1 MKPHISLI
9 VARSRNGIIG
19 KEGKLPWRLPE
30 DLKFFKQT
38 TMGRPV
44 IMGRHTW
51 ESIGRPL
58 PGRQNIVLT
67 RDSSY
72 KAEGATVVSSLDEA
86 LKLFG
91 PDDIVFIIGGADLY
105 RRSLPLV
112 DTAWV
117 TEIEADVEGDASFDT
132 LNKDEWML
140 VWSEEHPKSEERPF
154 GYKFQRFER
163 VKHSVY

>member
-19 KEGKLPWRLPE
+19 KEGKLPWHLSE

-51 ESIGRPL
+51 ESIGRPH

-67 RDSSY
+67 RDPSY

-86 LKLFG
+86 LKQFG
-91 PDDIVFIIGGADLY
+91 PDDIVFIIGGAGLY
-105 RRSLPLV
+105 RRALPLV

-117 TEIEADVEGDASFDT
+117 TEIEADVEGDASFDP

-140 VWSEEHPKSEERPF
+140 VWSEDHPKTEERPLGF
-154 GYKFQRFER
+154 KFQRFER
-163 VKHSVY
+163 VKHTVY

>member
-19 KEGKLPWRLPE
+19 KEGKLPWHLPE

-67 RDSSY
+67 QAPAY

-86 LKLFG
+86 LKHFG

-105 RRSLPLV
+105 RRALPLV

-117 TEIEADVEGDASFDT
+117 TEIEADVEGDASFDP

-140 VWSEEHPKSEERPF
+140 VWSEDHPKTEDQP
-154 GYKFQRFER
+154 GYKVQRFER
-163 VKHSVY
+163 VKHTVY

>member
-9 VARSRNGIIG
+9 VSRSRNGIIG
-19 KEGKLPWRLPE
+19 KEGKLPWHLPE

-58 PGRQNIVLT
+58 PGRQ
-67 RDSSY
+67 
-72 KAEGATVVSSLDEA
+72 GATVVSSLDEA
-86 LKLFG
+86 LKHFG

-105 RRSLPLV
+105 RRALPLV

-117 TEIEADVEGDASFDT
+117 TEIEADVEGDASFDP

-140 VWSEEHPKSEERPF
+140 VWSEDHPKTEDQPL

-163 VKHSVY
+163 VTYGLLRLGRVFGQKTKTL

>member
-19 KEGKLPWRLPE
+19 KEGKLPWHLPE

-67 RDSSY
+67 QDP
-72 KAEGATVVSSLDEA
+72 ASLGYVNGFDA
-86 LKLFG
+86 KHFG

-105 RRSLPLV
+105 RRALPLV

-117 TEIEADVEGDASFDT
+117 TEIEADVEGDASFDP

-140 VWSEEHPKSEERPF
+140 VWSEDHPKTEDQPL

-163 VKHSVY
+163 VKHTVY

>member
-19 KEGKLPWRLPE
+19 KEGKLPWHLPE

-58 PGRQNIVLT
+58 PGRANP
-67 RDSSY
+67 SS
-72 KAEGATVVSSLDEA
+72 AE
-86 LKLFG
+86 
-91 PDDIVFIIGGADLY
+91 
-105 RRSLPLV
+105 
-112 DTAWV
+112 
-117 TEIEADVEGDASFDT
+117 
-132 LNKDEWML
+132 
-140 VWSEEHPKSEERPF
+140 
-154 GYKFQRFER
+154 
-163 VKHSVY
+163 

>member
-19 KEGKLPWRLPE
+19 KEGKLPWRLSE

-44 IMGRHTW
+44 IMGRRTW

-67 RDSSY
+67 RDPSY
-72 KAEGATVVSSLDEA
+72 KAEGATVVSSLEEA
-86 LKLFG
+86 LKHFG
-91 PDDIVFIIGGADLY
+91 PDDIVFVIGGADLY
-105 RRSLPLV
+105 RRALPLV

-117 TEIEADVEGDASFDT
+117 TEIEADVEGDASFDP

-140 VWSEEHPKSEERPF
+140 VWREDHPKTEAQPLGF
-154 GYKFQRFER
+154 KFQRFER
-163 VKHSVY
+163 VKHTVY

>member
-19 KEGKLPWRLPE
+19 KEGKLPWHLPE

-67 RDSSY
+67 QDPAY

-86 LKLFG
+86 LKHFG
-91 PDDIVFIIGGADLY
+91 PDDIVFIIGGADL
-105 RRSLPLV
+105 
-112 DTAWV
+112 
-117 TEIEADVEGDASFDT
+117 
-132 LNKDEWML
+132 NKDEWML
-140 VWSEEHPKSEERPF
+140 VWSEDHPKTEDQPL

-163 VKHSVY
+163 VKHTVY

>member
-1 MKPHISLI
+1 MKPHISLR

-19 KEGKLPWRLPE
+19 KEGKLPWHLSE

-58 PGRQNIVLT
+58 PGRKNIVLT
-67 RDSSY
+67 RDPSY

-86 LKLFG
+86 LKQFG

-105 RRSLPLV
+105 RRALPLV

-117 TEIEADVEGDASFDT
+117 TEIEADVEGDASFDP

-140 VWSEEHPKSEERPF
+140 VWSEDHPKTEERPLGF
-154 GYKFQRFER
+154 KFQRFER
-163 VKHSVY
+163 VKHTVY

>member
-19 KEGKLPWRLPE
+19 KEGKLPWHLPE

-67 RDSSY
+67 QDPAY
-72 KAEGATVVSSLDEA
+72 KADRKSTRLNSSHA
-86 LKLFG
+86 S
-91 PDDIVFIIGGADLY
+91 
-105 RRSLPLV
+105 RSRMPSS
-112 DTAWV
+112 A
-117 TEIEADVEGDASFDT
+117 
-132 LNKDEWML
+132 
-140 VWSEEHPKSEERPF
+140 
-154 GYKFQRFER
+154 
-163 VKHSVY
+163 

>member
-19 KEGKLPWRLPE
+19 KEGKLPWHLPE

-67 RDSSY
+67 RDPAY
-72 KAEGATVVSSLDEA
+72 KAEGATVVSSLDGA
-86 LKLFG
+86 LKHFG

-105 RRSLPLV
+105 RRALPLV

-117 TEIEADVEGDASFDT
+117 TEIEADVEGDASFDP

-140 VWSEEHPKSEERPF
+140 VWSEDHPKTEDQSL

-163 VKHSVY
+163 VKHTVY

>member
-19 KEGKLPWRLPE
+19 KEGKLPWHLPE

-67 RDSSY
+67 Q
-72 KAEGATVVSSLDEA
+72 
-86 LKLFG
+86 
-91 PDDIVFIIGGADLY
+91 DDIVFIIGGADLY
-105 RRSLPLV
+105 RRALPLV

-117 TEIEADVEGDASFDT
+117 TEIEADVEGDASFDP

-140 VWSEEHPKSEERPF
+140 VWSEDHPKTEDQPL

-163 VKHSVY
+163 VKHTVY

>member
-19 KEGKLPWRLPE
+19 KEGKLPWHLPE

-67 RDSSY
+67 QDPAY

-86 LKLFG
+86 LHAG
-91 PDDIVFIIGGADLY
+91 
-105 RRSLPLV
+105 R
-112 DTAWV
+112 
-117 TEIEADVEGDASFDT
+117 
-132 LNKDEWML
+132 
-140 VWSEEHPKSEERPF
+140 
-154 GYKFQRFER
+154 
-163 VKHSVY
+163 

>member
-19 KEGKLPWRLPE
+19 KEGKLPWHLPE

-67 RDSSY
+67 QDPAY

-86 LKLFG
+86 LKHFG

-105 RRSLPLV
+105 RRALPLV

-117 TEIEADVEGDASFDT
+117 TEIEADVEGDASFDP

-140 VWSEEHPKSEERPF
+140 AWSEDHPKTEDQPL

-163 VKHSVY
+163 VKHTVY

>member
-19 KEGKLPWRLPE
+19 KEGKLPWHLSE

-58 PGRQNIVLT
+58 PGRKNIVLT
-67 RDSSY
+67 RDPSY

-86 LKLFG
+86 LKQF
-91 PDDIVFIIGGADLY
+91 
-105 RRSLPLV
+105 
-112 DTAWV
+112 
-117 TEIEADVEGDASFDT
+117 
-132 LNKDEWML
+132 
-140 VWSEEHPKSEERPF
+140 
-154 GYKFQRFER
+154 
-163 VKHSVY
+163 

>member
-19 KEGKLPWRLPE
+19 KEGKLPWHLPE

-58 PGRQNIVLT
+58 PGRQT
-67 RDSSY
+67 
-72 KAEGATVVSSLDEA
+72 
-86 LKLFG
+86 
-91 PDDIVFIIGGADLY
+91 
-105 RRSLPLV
+105 
-112 DTAWV
+112 
-117 TEIEADVEGDASFDT
+117 SF
-132 LNKDEWML
+132 
-140 VWSEEHPKSEERPF
+140 
-154 GYKFQRFER
+154 
-163 VKHSVY
+163 

>member
-19 KEGKLPWRLPE
+19 KEGKLPWHLPE

-67 RDSSY
+67 RDAAY
-72 KAEGATVVSSLDEA
+72 KAEGATVVSSFDEA
-86 LKLFG
+86 LKHFG

-105 RRSLPLV
+105 RRALPLV

-117 TEIEADVEGDASFDT
+117 TEIEADVEGDASFDP

-140 VWSEEHPKSEERPF
+140 VWSENHPKTGDQPL

-163 VKHSVY
+163 VKHTVY

>member
-19 KEGKLPWRLPE
+19 KEGKLPWRLSE

-44 IMGRHTW
+44 IMGRRTW

-67 RDSSY
+67 RDPSY
-72 KAEGATVVSSLDEA
+72 KAEGATVVSSLEEA
-86 LKLFG
+86 LKYFG
-91 PDDIVFIIGGADLY
+91 PDDIVFVIGGAGLFPPA
-105 RRSLPLV
+105 LPLV
-112 DTAWV
+112 ETGWG
-117 TEIEADVEGDASFDT
+117 TE
-132 LNKDEWML
+132 N
-140 VWSEEHPKSEERPF
+140 
-154 GYKFQRFER
+154 
-163 VKHSVY
+163 

>member
-19 KEGKLPWRLPE
+19 KEGKLPWHLPE

-67 RDSSY
+67 RDTSY
-72 KAEGATVVSSLDEA
+72 KAEGAAVVSSLDEA
-86 LKLFG
+86 LKRFG
-91 PDDIVFIIGGADLY
+91 PDDTVFIIGGADLY

-117 TEIEADVEGDASFDT
+117 TEIGADFEGDASFDD

-140 VWSEEHPKSEERPF
+140 VWTEEHPKSEDRPYS
-154 GYKFQRFER
+154 YKFQRFER